1 MKTMTTIASENRGQT
16 APGEN
21 QSAIRN
27 PQSKSPQ
34 SAIRDP
40 QSAIEAGFTLLELI
54 IALGIIAILTA
65 GSIPVARN
73 FIKREKEIELRR
85 NLREIR
91 KAIDAYYFACQG
103 GQIGPLDK
111 PPPENMCYPEK
122 LEVLVEGVIPQ
133 NQVEGRIRWLRRI
146 PKDPFTGNTEWGV
159 RSIDDDPD
167 SETGG
172 SNGVF
177 DVYSK
182 STERALDGKTRYKD
196 W

>member
-1 MKTMTTIASENRGQT
+1 MSNDRMKISTPTS
-16 APGEN
+16 EN

-27 PQSKSPQ
+27 RR
-34 SAIRDP
+34 IRNP

-91 KAIDAYYFACQG
+91 RAIDAYNIACSAG
-103 GQIGPLDK
+103 LVGPLDRK
-111 PPPENMCYPEK
+111 VDDDCYPPD
-122 LEVLVEGVIPQ
+122 LDVLVEGINPP
-133 NQVEGRIRWLRRI
+133 NQVDKTIRFLRRI
-146 PKDPFTGNTEWGV
+146 PKDPFTGNTEWGK
-159 RSIDDDPD
+159 RSTQDDPD
-167 SETGG
+167 STSWGG
-172 SNGVF
+172 QNIY
-177 DVYSK
+177 DVHSQAPG
-182 STERALDGKTRYKD
+182 TALDGKTQYKD